1 MDRSVLVI
9 DNDDSIVEF
18 LTVYFEM
25 KGFTVYAALDGEA
38 GLDLATRHRPA
49 DILCDMR
56 LGDMD
61 GAEVLQRLRSRP
73 ELAGAVV
80 IIASAS
86 SAPAD
91 IDRAR
96 GLGADDY
103 LVKPFDPDT
112 LLAKV
117 EQWLKRG
124 RRTDAG
130 AAGPGAQKKE

>member
-18 LTVYFEM
+18 LTVYFEL

-38 GLDLATRHRPA
+38 GLDLAARHRPA
-49 DILCDMR
+49 VILCDMR

-73 ELAGAVV
+73 ELASAMVM
-80 IIASAS
+80 IASAS
-86 SAPAD
+86 SAAAD

-96 GLGADDY
+96 ALGADDY
-103 LVKPFDPDT
+103 VVKPFDPDV
-112 LLAKV
+112 LLARV
-117 EQWLKRG
+117 ERWLSARQ
-124 RRTDAG
+124 AN
-130 AAGPGAQKKE
+130 

>member
-49 DILCDMR
+49 VILCDMR